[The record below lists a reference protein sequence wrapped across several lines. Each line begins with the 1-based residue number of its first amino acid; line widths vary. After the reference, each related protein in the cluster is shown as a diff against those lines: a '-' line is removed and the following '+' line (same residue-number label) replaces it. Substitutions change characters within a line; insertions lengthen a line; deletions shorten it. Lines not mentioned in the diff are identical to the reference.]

1 MDHEVSAVT
10 MESWRR
16 EHTLVAAS
24 QGWCISEVR
33 SDDHAPWEIQRLDDA
48 ESASEDYGVQVPQL
62 ASDDEAVQVL
72 REAWQRGEPHA
83 VLAYQLLREN
93 SPQEFAYWQ
102 MEAWT
107 C

>member
-1 MDHEVSAVT
+1 MS

-16 EHTLVAAS
+16 EHTLAAAR
-24 QGWCISEVR
+24 QGWCISQCM
-33 SDDHAPWEIQRLDDA
+33 SNQHAPWEVQRLDDA

-93 SPQEFAYWQ
+93 SPQEFAYWR
-102 MEAWT
+102 MEEWT